1 MPSEPTRTP
10 GGEPAPGDVLAIKA
24 LAADQPHGFAQAKAA
39 VAARDLKS
47 TIGWATAL
55 AAG

>member
-1 MPSEPTRTP
+1 MRPKPIRTP
-10 GGEPAPGDVLAIKA
+10 GGEPAPRDVLTLKA

-39 VAARDLKS
+39 VAVRDLES
-47 TIGWATAL
+47 TIGWTTAL